1 VPTFN
6 LDTAFVRRLRGSI
19 SMQAP
24 SVESRREKS
33 HAGDAVIE
41 ALIVAGCFTAFWS
54 NSDAVG
60 SIARPLIFVFLILAA
75 FLAILTSKVQRIAT
89 TPTELLLYAVGV
101 LSAAVSVVLAEN
113 YSILYTTY
121 FFAAIVVVSVL
132 VRTVSLERLL
142 DLGAQVTILCIL
154 ACAIVERHDLLSAL
168 SITIGKHGMLRFSPL
183 GNHPLLTGDIFG
195 GGSILLI
202 RRLYLSRNT
211 LERCVMALG
220 ILCAWS
226 FALAASARSSVVA
239 LGAAAAFA
247 IVVELRLTSVL
258 FSKRTGLAVVAIAA
272 CILLYVGPAHKY
284 LQEILAVNSAYR
296 GVGSGATGRTDLWMR
311 GLSTLFSDPSRLA
324 FGAGLR
330 SSEAESIGFSTES
343 SYMSI
348 LLDCGLFFGSAL
360 IALFVYAPVSALK
373 LSRSSTSGSN
383 SFAFLPSFFVFLLI
397 QCFFIRDLVGLGNPI
412 SLMTLFF
419 ITSLSMSAGFRASL
433 QAAPNNAAVAERP
446 AIGMLRT
453 KPKEAASS
461 HPPRS

>member
-1 VPTFN
+1 MF
-6 LDTAFVRRLRGSI
+6 G
-19 SMQAP
+19 AP
-24 SVESRREKS
+24 NVAIIRKRAEIRREQS
-33 HAGDAVIE
+33 HAGDVVIE
-41 ALIVAGCFTAFWS
+41 ALIVAGCFTALWS
-54 NSDAVG
+54 NADAVG
-60 SIARPLIFVFLILAA
+60 SIARPLIFVFLFLAVFLA
-75 FLAILTSKVQRIAT
+75 FLTGKVRRIAT
-89 TPTELLLYAVGV
+89 TPTELLLYVVGV
-101 LSAAVSVVLAEN
+101 LSAAVSVVLAED

-132 VRTVSLERLL
+132 ARTVSLERLL

-154 ACAIVERHDLLSAL
+154 ACAIVERHNLLSAL
-168 SITIGKHGMLRFSPL
+168 AVTIGKHGLFRFTPL

-211 LERCVMALG
+211 LERCVMAVG

-258 FSKRTGLAVVAIAA
+258 FSKRAGLAVVAIAA

-284 LQEILAVNSAYR
+284 LEEMLALNSAYR

-324 FGAGLR
+324 LGGGLR
-330 SSEAESIGFSTES
+330 SSEVVTRGVATES
-343 SYMSI
+343 SYITI
-348 LLDCGLFFGSAL
+348 LLDSGIFFGSAL

-383 SFAFLPSFFVFLLI
+383 SFAFLPSFFVFLLV

-419 ITSLSMSAGFRASL
+419 ITSLSMSAGFHASL
-433 QAAPNNAAVAERP
+433 QAAPNNAAVPARP
-446 AIGMLRT
+446 AIGVLR